1 MRRLRRAVLDP
12 ATLLPHI
19 LHFGHRPGTDDPR
32 VAASH
37 WTDAAQLPPD
47 IPPATDLATPHVQIG
62 AEPHRYALT
71 QARDA
76 IRCLRYRLETPRHC
90 STCPLVSPALRLAL
104 LRERL
109 EDGGRTVAMLQ

>member
-62 AEPHRYALT
+62 AELFGGHLEPLFAALHEAT
-71 QARDA
+71 GIAPQILWGKASNRIA
-76 IRCLRYRLETPRHC
+76 TL
-90 STCPLVSPALRLAL
+90 
-104 LRERL
+104 
-109 EDGGRTVAMLQ
+109 